1 MWVMD
6 GQVTHGQKGGERVNE
21 SVPPC
26 EPHTVSLGV
35 RRAAPLQPL
44 LSVTSSYL
52 VSLHQVSLPGGEDTA
67 PVWPG
72 REATDH
78 LWQHL
83 AHRSR
88 LRGSRSGRPS
98 PQQGWRRRH
107 PPPELQGLQRG
118 ARHRASVPA
127 AAPRGSVCSRGPGC
141 YFCAVCVFRE
151 RIFQQLWRP
160 GKSQP
165 CPIMARGRGR
175 WITDPTNALKFQK
188 TRPEGQ
194 QGSLAFTSRCP
205 PARQQGFT
213 VTPRVLGRADT
224 GPSDLTPCRLSLG
237 PCPVAVASLHSNP
250 EH

>member
-127 AAPRGSVCSRGPGC
+127 AAPRGSVCSTGARLLFLC
-141 YFCAVCVFRE
+141 SVCLQRE
-151 RIFQQLWRP
+151 NLPAALAPREEPALPHHGQRKGQVDHRP
-160 GKSQP
+160 HK
-165 CPIMARGRGR
+165 CPEI
-175 WITDPTNALKFQK
+175 
-188 TRPEGQ
+188 PEDE
-194 QGSLAFTSRCP
+194 A
-205 PARQQGFT
+205 
-213 VTPRVLGRADT
+213 GRAA
-224 GPSDLTPCRLSLG
+224 GLSRL
-237 PCPVAVASLHSNP
+237 H
-250 EH
+250 